1 MFGRHNRVVVANWV
15 PVATAAIAAVA
26 GFGGA
31 WLTGRLTLGREREAR
46 HQQRKAEAYLELL
59 AWMIRLS
66 NEASRAFEAEA
77 ESERRLPTPDP
88 AASARMAALVN
99 AYASDKI
106 RTDLYPP
113 WRKAV
118 DEMADSEDPLGR
130 FRAFNRSRSA
140 RDATVAQIRHELQTA
155 TEPQRGGLPGT
166 S

>member
-1 MFGRHNRVVVANWV
+1 MVANWV
-15 PVATAAIAAVA
+15 PVATAGIAAVA

-31 WLTGRLTLGREREAR
+31 WLTGRFALAREREAR
-46 HQQRKAEAYLELL
+46 HQQRKAEAYVELL

-66 NEASRAFEAEA
+66 NEASRAFGAET
-77 ESERRLPTPDP
+77 ESKRRLPTPDP
-88 AASARMAALVN
+88 AESARMAALVN
-99 AYASDKI
+99 AYASDQI
-106 RTDLYPP
+106 NDLYPP

-140 RDATVAQIRHELQTA
+140 REATVAQIRHELETA
-155 TEPQRGGLPGT
+155 TEPQRRGRLPGT